1 MSIRFT
7 PDERMLIRSRQGTIW
22 TKGSF
27 RPTPGVIVL
36 RFARRSVVVA
46 AVLLTTL
53 AIAGPAM
60 AADSPSTPATSSPAA
75 TPGPSGYACLDQ
87 EGGYAASGVCQL
99 VVLKAVAVCR
109 GNAPWL
115 DYAVEPQGT
124 PNTTVTLVWGDPSG
138 PHSFTQANLPLTGS
152 VLWPGAVVDSQNNAT
167 DWPGW
172 RLVDGQWVQGDDWNW
187 VRPTVPV
194 TFQVD
199 PAATVTVTY
208 PLEGAP
214 CADPPRT
221 EVLAEGSTAVL
232 AATGTSDAGPVMLVA
247 VGVLLLGSLLLGL
260 RVIVRRRAAR

>member
-1 MSIRFT
+1 M
-7 PDERMLIRSRQGTIW
+7 
-22 TKGSF
+22 
-27 RPTPGVIVL
+27 L
-36 RFARRSVVVA
+36 RFAHRSVAVA

-53 AIAGPAM
+53 AAAGPAM

-109 GNAPWL
+109 QGAPWL

-124 PNTTVTLVWGDPSG
+124 PDTTVTLVWGDPSG
-138 PHSFTQANLPLTGS
+138 PNSVTQANLPLSGS
-152 VLWPGAVVDSQNNAT
+152 VLWPGAVVDAQGNAT

-172 RLVDGQWVQGDDWNW
+172 HLVNGQWVQGDDWNW

-194 TFQVD
+194 TFTVNPQ
-199 PAATVTVTY
+199 ATVTVTY
-208 PLEGAP
+208 PPETAP
-214 CADPPRT
+214 CADPPRS
-221 EVLAEGSTAVL
+221 EVLAAEDSTAVL

-247 VGVLLLGSLLLGL
+247 IGVLLLGSLLLGL